1 MQANGQRKL
10 PLNSGSVRAGY
21 GLRLG
26 PQVFPLQWL
35 AAETRD
41 WRASGWLAEGG
52 IALFRV
58 GIASGSAVPFRNQ
71 AGAQPS
77 ALNHFLT
84 RGVLW
89 LYGGCLQ
96 RVHRLAASARNCC
109 AHAAASDVMLPVKA
123 AAKAWHAGVG
133 SGTTRWHFRA
143 SRRNV

>member
-52 IALFRV
+52 IADEVLFRI
-58 GIASGSAVPFRNQ
+58 GIAARRSVPFRNQ
-71 AGAQPS
+71 AGAERP
-77 ALNHFLT
+77 
-84 RGVLW
+84 
-89 LYGGCLQ
+89 
-96 RVHRLAASARNCC
+96 
-109 AHAAASDVMLPVKA
+109 HAATELASKRIDRDSRNPSFVLFEPISISRCA
-123 AAKAWHAGVG
+123 AGRPSRPPWPR
-133 SGTTRWHFRA
+133 TR
-143 SRRNV
+143 